1 MLISTWLLS
10 NLTLPCFWT
19 KVNAVVLDQ
28 DSSSTKLSMM
38 NSLKKLLLLLK
49 LPLQLVIQWMKILTK
64 VHKSVD
70 NNSTKFWDTSIVV
83 SKKVL
88 LWWWEERDTVRRVT
102 LFNQPSSLMSK
113 ITWKLLKKKSSVQS
127 CKSWNSVITMKS
139 SKELT
144 ILNTDLLPVLLPRT
158 LKLTR
163 DWLMLSEP
171 VPSMSTVM
179 MYLTPTHHLEDS
191 KILESEEN

>member
-102 LFNQPSSLMSK
+102 LFNQPSLLMSK